1 MAFAASAQTTAE
13 WWIEAL
19 NRSLGDRYGMNISV
33 AMAESESLNGYFMV
47 DGDSYYI
54 TLGVMEVYSDGKLRH
69 EINNERKE
77 VTIDNVDLSSVDLL
91 TNPTHAFDFVGEEF
105 AISVVESSAEG
116 CVLSLVP
123 RDDAMGV
130 TEIRLALRRDV
141 SRVKGADRIA
151 LISDSLSLAGTDIKS
166 GRMQSTDFII
176 EDGVCKLLD
185 RSAFA
190 GSIATA
196 DRLVRVLTQDVGIP
210 MCESVRMMSEIP
222 AKIMRLDSKGT
233 LTDGKD
239 ADITVFDENI
249 DVCAVFVGG
258 NLSYQA

>member
-91 TNPTHAFDFVGEEF
+91 TNPTHAFDFVSEEF

-130 TEIRLALRRDV
+130 TEIV
-141 SRVKGADRIA
+141 
-151 LISDSLSLAGTDIKS
+151 LSLVCDGSAVLPKAITYDYDGERIDIKLKVANGLEREMPMWDKNEYRAYDIVS
-166 GRMQSTDFII
+166 FI
-176 EDGVCKLLD
+176 
-185 RSAFA
+185 
-190 GSIATA
+190 
-196 DRLVRVLTQDVGIP
+196 
-210 MCESVRMMSEIP
+210 
-222 AKIMRLDSKGT
+222 
-233 LTDGKD
+233 
-239 ADITVFDENI
+239 
-249 DVCAVFVGG
+249 
-258 NLSYQA
+258 

>member
-1 MAFAASAQTTAE
+1 MREILLIFVTSMMAFAASAQTTAE

-130 TEIRLALRRDV
+130 TEIRLALRRDA
-141 SRVKGADRIA
+141 SRV
-151 LISDSLSLAGTDIKS
+151 LPVSISYDYDGEIVDMELCIVDVSDANLPRWIKDGYRAYDIVS
-166 GRMQSTDFII
+166 FI
-176 EDGVCKLLD
+176 
-185 RSAFA
+185 
-190 GSIATA
+190 
-196 DRLVRVLTQDVGIP
+196 
-210 MCESVRMMSEIP
+210 
-222 AKIMRLDSKGT
+222 
-233 LTDGKD
+233 
-239 ADITVFDENI
+239 
-249 DVCAVFVGG
+249 
-258 NLSYQA
+258 

>member
-130 TEIRLALRRDV
+130 TKIRLALRCDASRVLPVSISYDYDGEIVDMELCIVDV
-141 SRVKGADRIA
+141 SDANLPRWSKDGYRAY
-151 LISDSLSLAGTDIKS
+151 DIVS
-166 GRMQSTDFII
+166 FI
-176 EDGVCKLLD
+176 
-185 RSAFA
+185 
-190 GSIATA
+190 
-196 DRLVRVLTQDVGIP
+196 
-210 MCESVRMMSEIP
+210 
-222 AKIMRLDSKGT
+222 
-233 LTDGKD
+233 
-239 ADITVFDENI
+239 
-249 DVCAVFVGG
+249 
-258 NLSYQA
+258 

>member
-1 MAFAASAQTTAE
+1 MLLVALMCAVNVSAQITARD
-13 WWIEAL
+13 WIEGLNYTLDERYAL
-19 NRSLGDRYGMNISV
+19 YMKVKAYGEEM
-33 AMAESESLNGYFMV
+33 NGYFMV

-130 TEIRLALRRDV
+130 TEIRLALRRDA
-141 SRVKGADRIA
+141 SRV
-151 LISDSLSLAGTDIKS
+151 LPVSISYDYDGEIVDMELCIVDVSDANLPRWSKDGYRAYDIVS
-166 GRMQSTDFII
+166 FI
-176 EDGVCKLLD
+176 
-185 RSAFA
+185 
-190 GSIATA
+190 
-196 DRLVRVLTQDVGIP
+196 
-210 MCESVRMMSEIP
+210 
-222 AKIMRLDSKGT
+222 
-233 LTDGKD
+233 
-239 ADITVFDENI
+239 
-249 DVCAVFVGG
+249 
-258 NLSYQA
+258 

>member
-1 MAFAASAQTTAE
+1 MREILLIFVTSMMAFAASAQTTAE

-105 AISVVESSAEG
+105 AISVVESSAEV

-130 TEIRLALRRDV
+130 TEIRLALRRDA
-141 SRVKGADRIA
+141 SRV
-151 LISDSLSLAGTDIKS
+151 LPVSISYDYDGEIVDMELCIVDVRDANLPRWSKDGYRAYDIVS
-166 GRMQSTDFII
+166 FI
-176 EDGVCKLLD
+176 
-185 RSAFA
+185 
-190 GSIATA
+190 
-196 DRLVRVLTQDVGIP
+196 
-210 MCESVRMMSEIP
+210 
-222 AKIMRLDSKGT
+222 
-233 LTDGKD
+233 
-239 ADITVFDENI
+239 
-249 DVCAVFVGG
+249 
-258 NLSYQA
+258 

>member
-1 MAFAASAQTTAE
+1 MREILLIFMTSMMAFAASAQTTAE

-105 AISVVESSAEG
+105 AISVVESSAEV

-130 TEIRLALRRDV
+130 TEIRLALRRDA
-141 SRVKGADRIA
+141 SRV
-151 LISDSLSLAGTDIKS
+151 LPVSISYDYDGEIVDMELCIVDVSDANLPRWSKDGYRAYDIVS
-166 GRMQSTDFII
+166 FI
-176 EDGVCKLLD
+176 
-185 RSAFA
+185 
-190 GSIATA
+190 
-196 DRLVRVLTQDVGIP
+196 
-210 MCESVRMMSEIP
+210 
-222 AKIMRLDSKGT
+222 
-233 LTDGKD
+233 
-239 ADITVFDENI
+239 
-249 DVCAVFVGG
+249 
-258 NLSYQA
+258 

>member
-1 MAFAASAQTTAE
+1 MRKILLIFVTSMMAFAASAQTTAE

-130 TEIRLALRRDV
+130 TEIRLALRRDA
-141 SRVKGADRIA
+141 SRV
-151 LISDSLSLAGTDIKS
+151 LPVSISYDYDGEIVDMELCIVDVRDANLPRWSKDGYRAYDIVS
-166 GRMQSTDFII
+166 FI
-176 EDGVCKLLD
+176 
-185 RSAFA
+185 
-190 GSIATA
+190 
-196 DRLVRVLTQDVGIP
+196 
-210 MCESVRMMSEIP
+210 
-222 AKIMRLDSKGT
+222 
-233 LTDGKD
+233 
-239 ADITVFDENI
+239 
-249 DVCAVFVGG
+249 
-258 NLSYQA
+258 